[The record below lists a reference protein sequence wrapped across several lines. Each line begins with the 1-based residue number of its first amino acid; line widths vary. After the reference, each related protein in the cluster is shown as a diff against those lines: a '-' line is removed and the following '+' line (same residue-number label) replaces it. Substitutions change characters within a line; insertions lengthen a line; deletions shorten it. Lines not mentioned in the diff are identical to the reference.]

1 MPDAAHRAERRN
13 CSSALKC
20 ADGDRFMGSPNTA
33 GSALSLLGKGS
44 RCQAGK
50 YGTVLVC
57 TDRASPLLE
66 LGDRDASR
74 QRSRGRKRYLCGHV
88 LMHTLTGTPAAASVP
103 TSQPA

>member
-1 MPDAAHRAERRN
+1 MAGAAHRAERRN
-13 CSSALKC
+13 CSSALKR
-20 ADGDRFMGSPNTA
+20 ADGDHLMGSPNTA

-66 LGDRDASR
+66 LGDRDTSR
-74 QRSRGRKRYLCGHV
+74 RRSRGRKRYLRGHV
-88 LMHTLTGTPAAASVP
+88 LMHTLADTPAAASVP
-103 TSQPA
+103 TSRPA